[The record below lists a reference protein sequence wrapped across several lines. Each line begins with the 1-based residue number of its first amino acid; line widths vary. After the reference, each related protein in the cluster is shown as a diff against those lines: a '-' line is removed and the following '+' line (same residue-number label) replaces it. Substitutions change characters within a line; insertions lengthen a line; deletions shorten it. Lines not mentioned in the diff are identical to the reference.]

1 MNSERKNKLT
11 YGVKEMN
18 SRQIKFLKLLQ
29 QQSEYKPAS
38 FFAKWLSVSTK
49 TIYSD
54 VNVLYDILKSN
65 GITLD
70 SSPRIG
76 IKVNGSS
83 AQLNAIIE
91 EMDTSD
97 KIDIFAPAIRRLNI
111 IKMIVLEDQTLN
123 LDDLSDKYLVSKTS
137 IYQDLVTIN
146 NVFEAHDV
154 RLQVTNHGIVLEGR
168 ENDIQIALKEYI
180 FDGDCDGSLL
190 DLKQFL
196 TTVFNKED
204 IDEIFNLLLDDYDEL
219 THDVSIYYIKS
230 IIVTL
235 LIQLARLRINH
246 HLESEDTFLF
256 NNIQYMETYI
266 VANSI
271 VEILKQYADV
281 EFNNTDVEY
290 LCRQLF
296 AHRITNNLKSNSKN
310 YSDIV
315 NEIIKIMSKIEKVD
329 LTHDEHLYKS
339 LVYHVPAMIVRLQKG
354 IQIINPLLDS
364 IKRQYSELFSI
375 VWYALSIIETTYDVS
390 LNDHEVSLML
400 IHFQIALDKISKANN
415 ILIVCPYGVSS
426 SQLIMSKVKQLLPS
440 KDNIELAKVDTL
452 YTTDLSNVSL
462 IITST
467 ELKNIDVPYVKVT
480 PLVTNEDY
488 KNIMDAYAKHILFK
502 EEIMKKLADFQAP
515 YLSRFIK
522 PSLIRVKEEYQ
533 TKEECLNAMIDI
545 LEEKDYVTDKFRESI
560 HNREKVG
567 VTCMDSGVALPHAEP
582 STIKTSCVSIQTL
595 KTPIN
600 WGGNMVNLI
609 IMVCLNEEEVG
620 MFKSVI
626 QELYSI
632 IVKKEYI
639 DQIVKLDSVDSII
652 RLFYKK

>member
-1 MNSERKNKLT
+1 
-11 YGVKEMN
+11 MN

-315 NEIIKIMSKIEKVD
+315 NEIIKVMSKIEKVD

>member
-1 MNSERKNKLT
+1 
-11 YGVKEMN
+11 MN
-18 SRQIKFLKLLQ
+18 SRQIKFLKLFQ

>member
-1 MNSERKNKLT
+1 
-11 YGVKEMN
+11 MN

-123 LDDLSDKYLVSKTS
+123 LDDLSDKYLVSKTP

>member
-1 MNSERKNKLT
+1 
-11 YGVKEMN
+11 MN

-123 LDDLSDKYLVSKTS
+123 LDDLSDKYLVIKTS

-168 ENDIQIALKEYI
+168 ENDIQIALKEYL

-582 STIKTSCVSIQTL
+582 STIKISCVSIQTL

-639 DQIVKLDSVDSII
+639 NQIVKLDSVDSII

>member
-1 MNSERKNKLT
+1 
-11 YGVKEMN
+11 MN

-54 VNVLYDILKSN
+54 INVLYDILKSN

-97 KIDIFAPAIRRLNI
+97 KIDIFAPATRRLNI

-123 LDDLSDKYLVSKTS
+123 LDNLSDKYLVSKTS

-196 TTVFNKED
+196 TTVFNNED

-281 EFNNTDVEY
+281 EFNNTDIEY

-315 NEIIKIMSKIEKVD
+315 NEIIKVMSKIEKVD

-452 YTTDLSNVSL
+452 YKTDLSNVSL

-488 KNIMDAYAKHILFK
+488 KNIMDAYAKNILFK
-502 EEIMKKLADFQAP
+502 EEIMKQLADFQAP

-533 TKEECLNAMIDI
+533 TKEECLDAMIDI
-545 LEEKDYVTDKFRESI
+545 LEEKDYVTNKFRESI

-567 VTCMDSGVALPHAEP
+567 VTCMDSGIALPHAEP

-600 WGGNMVNLI
+600 WGGNMVSLI

>member
-1 MNSERKNKLT
+1 M
-11 YGVKEMN
+11 
-18 SRQIKFLKLLQ
+18 
-29 QQSEYKPAS
+29 
-38 FFAKWLSVSTK
+38 
-49 TIYSD
+49 
-54 VNVLYDILKSN
+54 
-65 GITLD
+65 
-70 SSPRIG
+70 
-76 IKVNGSS
+76 
-83 AQLNAIIE
+83 
-91 EMDTSD
+91 
-97 KIDIFAPAIRRLNI
+97 
-111 IKMIVLEDQTLN
+111 
-123 LDDLSDKYLVSKTS
+123 
-137 IYQDLVTIN
+137 
-146 NVFEAHDV
+146 
-154 RLQVTNHGIVLEGR
+154 TNHGIVLEGR

-315 NEIIKIMSKIEKVD
+315 NEIIKVMSKIEKVD
-329 LTHDEHLYKS
+329 LTHDDHLYKS

-400 IHFQIALDKISKANN
+400 IHFQIALDKIFKANN

-502 EEIMKKLADFQAP
+502 EESVKQLADFQAP

-567 VTCMDSGVALPHAEP
+567 ATCMDSGVALPHAEP

>member
-1 MNSERKNKLT
+1 
-11 YGVKEMN
+11 MN

-38 FFAKWLSVSTK
+38 FFAKWLSASTK

>member
-1 MNSERKNKLT
+1 
-11 YGVKEMN
+11 MN

-639 DQIVKLDSVDSII
+639 DQIVKLDSVDSIV

>member
-1 MNSERKNKLT
+1 
-11 YGVKEMN
+11 MN

-315 NEIIKIMSKIEKVD
+315 NEIIKVMSKIEKVD
-329 LTHDEHLYKS
+329 LTHDDHLYKS

>member
-1 MNSERKNKLT
+1 M
-11 YGVKEMN
+11 
-18 SRQIKFLKLLQ
+18 Q

>member
-1 MNSERKNKLT
+1 
-11 YGVKEMN
+11 MN

-488 KNIMDAYAKHILFK
+488 KNIMDAYAKYILFK
-502 EEIMKKLADFQAP
+502 EEIMKQLADFQAP

-567 VTCMDSGVALPHAEP
+567 VTCMDRGVALPHAEP

-600 WGGNMVNLI
+600 WGGNMVSLI

-639 DQIVKLDSVDSII
+639 NQIVKLDSVDSII

>member
-1 MNSERKNKLT
+1 
-11 YGVKEMN
+11 MN

-137 IYQDLVTIN
+137 IYQDIVTIN

-502 EEIMKKLADFQAP
+502 GEIMKQSADFQAP

-582 STIKTSCVSIQTL
+582 STIKISCVSIQTL

-639 DQIVKLDSVDSII
+639 NQIVKLDSVDSTI

>member
-1 MNSERKNKLT
+1 M
-11 YGVKEMN
+11 
-18 SRQIKFLKLLQ
+18 
-29 QQSEYKPAS
+29 
-38 FFAKWLSVSTK
+38 
-49 TIYSD
+49 
-54 VNVLYDILKSN
+54 
-65 GITLD
+65 
-70 SSPRIG
+70 
-76 IKVNGSS
+76 
-83 AQLNAIIE
+83 
-91 EMDTSD
+91 
-97 KIDIFAPAIRRLNI
+97 
-111 IKMIVLEDQTLN
+111 
-123 LDDLSDKYLVSKTS
+123 
-137 IYQDLVTIN
+137 
-146 NVFEAHDV
+146 
-154 RLQVTNHGIVLEGR
+154 
-168 ENDIQIALKEYI
+168 
-180 FDGDCDGSLL
+180 
-190 DLKQFL
+190 
-196 TTVFNKED
+196 
-204 IDEIFNLLLDDYDEL
+204 
-219 THDVSIYYIKS
+219 
-230 IIVTL
+230 
-235 LIQLARLRINH
+235 
-246 HLESEDTFLF
+246 
-256 NNIQYMETYI
+256 
-266 VANSI
+266 
-271 VEILKQYADV
+271 
-281 EFNNTDVEY
+281 
-290 LCRQLF
+290 
-296 AHRITNNLKSNSKN
+296 
-310 YSDIV
+310 
-315 NEIIKIMSKIEKVD
+315 
-329 LTHDEHLYKS
+329 
-339 LVYHVPAMIVRLQKG
+339 
-354 IQIINPLLDS
+354 
-364 IKRQYSELFSI
+364 
-375 VWYALSIIETTYDVS
+375 S

-502 EEIMKKLADFQAP
+502 EEIMKQLADFQAP

>member
-1 MNSERKNKLT
+1 
-11 YGVKEMN
+11 VKEMN

>member
-1 MNSERKNKLT
+1 
-11 YGVKEMN
+11 MN

-315 NEIIKIMSKIEKVD
+315 NEIIKVMSKIEKVD
-329 LTHDEHLYKS
+329 LTQDEHLYKS

-488 KNIMDAYAKHILFK
+488 KNIMDAYAKYILFK
-502 EEIMKKLADFQAP
+502 EEIMKQLADFQAP

-533 TKEECLNAMIDI
+533 TKEECLDAMIDI

-600 WGGNMVNLI
+600 WGGNMVSLI

>member
-1 MNSERKNKLT
+1 
-11 YGVKEMN
+11 MN

-168 ENDIQIALKEYI
+168 ENDIQIALKEYL

-582 STIKTSCVSIQTL
+582 STIKISCVSIQTL

-639 DQIVKLDSVDSII
+639 NQIVKLDSVDSII

>member
-1 MNSERKNKLT
+1 
-11 YGVKEMN
+11 MN
-18 SRQIKFLKLLQ
+18 SRQIKFLILLQ

-97 KIDIFAPAIRRLNI
+97 KIDIFAPTIRRLNI
-111 IKMIVLEDQTLN
+111 IKMVVLEDQTLN

-196 TTVFNKED
+196 TTVFDKED

-281 EFNNTDVEY
+281 EFNKTDIEY

-315 NEIIKIMSKIEKVD
+315 NEIIKVMSKIEKID
-329 LTHDEHLYKS
+329 LTQDEHLYKS

-375 VWYALSIIETTYDVS
+375 VWYALSIVETTYDVS

-467 ELKNIDVPYVKVT
+467 ELKNIDIPYVKVT

-488 KNIMDAYAKHILFK
+488 KNIMDAYAKNILFK
-502 EEIMKKLADFQAP
+502 EEIMKQLADFQAP

-560 HNREKVG
+560 HNREKAG
-567 VTCMDSGVALPHAEP
+567 VTCMDSGIALPHAEP

-600 WGGNMVNLI
+600 WGGNMVSLI

-626 QELYSI
+626 QEIYSI

-639 DQIVKLDSVDSII
+639 DQIIKLDSVDSII

>member
-1 MNSERKNKLT
+1 
-11 YGVKEMN
+11 MN

-488 KNIMDAYAKHILFK
+488 KNIMDAYAKYILFK
-502 EEIMKKLADFQAP
+502 EEIMKQLADFQAP

-600 WGGNMVNLI
+600 WGGNMVSLI

-639 DQIVKLDSVDSII
+639 NQIVKLDSVDSII

>member
-1 MNSERKNKLT
+1 
-11 YGVKEMN
+11 MN

>member
-1 MNSERKNKLT
+1 
-11 YGVKEMN
+11 MN

-502 EEIMKKLADFQAP
+502 EEIMKRLADFQAP

-533 TKEECLNAMIDI
+533 TKEECLDAMIDI

-600 WGGNMVNLI
+600 WGGNMVSLI

>member
-1 MNSERKNKLT
+1 
-11 YGVKEMN
+11 MN

-65 GITLD
+65 GITID

-502 EEIMKKLADFQAP
+502 EEIMKKLADFQAS

>member
-1 MNSERKNKLT
+1 
-11 YGVKEMN
+11 MN

-219 THDVSIYYIKS
+219 THDVSIYYIK
-230 IIVTL
+230 
-235 LIQLARLRINH
+235 
-246 HLESEDTFLF
+246 
-256 NNIQYMETYI
+256 
-266 VANSI
+266 
-271 VEILKQYADV
+271 
-281 EFNNTDVEY
+281 
-290 LCRQLF
+290 
-296 AHRITNNLKSNSKN
+296 
-310 YSDIV
+310 
-315 NEIIKIMSKIEKVD
+315 
-329 LTHDEHLYKS
+329 
-339 LVYHVPAMIVRLQKG
+339 
-354 IQIINPLLDS
+354 
-364 IKRQYSELFSI
+364 
-375 VWYALSIIETTYDVS
+375 
-390 LNDHEVSLML
+390 
-400 IHFQIALDKISKANN
+400 
-415 ILIVCPYGVSS
+415 
-426 SQLIMSKVKQLLPS
+426 
-440 KDNIELAKVDTL
+440 
-452 YTTDLSNVSL
+452 
-462 IITST
+462 
-467 ELKNIDVPYVKVT
+467 
-480 PLVTNEDY
+480 
-488 KNIMDAYAKHILFK
+488 
-502 EEIMKKLADFQAP
+502 
-515 YLSRFIK
+515 
-522 PSLIRVKEEYQ
+522 
-533 TKEECLNAMIDI
+533 
-545 LEEKDYVTDKFRESI
+545 
-560 HNREKVG
+560 
-567 VTCMDSGVALPHAEP
+567 
-582 STIKTSCVSIQTL
+582 
-595 KTPIN
+595 
-600 WGGNMVNLI
+600 
-609 IMVCLNEEEVG
+609 
-620 MFKSVI
+620 
-626 QELYSI
+626 
-632 IVKKEYI
+632 
-639 DQIVKLDSVDSII
+639 
-652 RLFYKK
+652 

>member
-1 MNSERKNKLT
+1 
-11 YGVKEMN
+11 MN

-452 YTTDLSNVSL
+452 YTTDLSSVSL

>member
-1 MNSERKNKLT
+1 
-11 YGVKEMN
+11 MN

-315 NEIIKIMSKIEKVD
+315 NEIIKVMSKIEKVD
-329 LTHDEHLYKS
+329 LTQDEHLYKS

-502 EEIMKKLADFQAP
+502 EEIMKQLADFQAP

-533 TKEECLNAMIDI
+533 TKEECLDAMIDI

-600 WGGNMVNLI
+600 WGGNMVSLI

>member
-1 MNSERKNKLT
+1 
-11 YGVKEMN
+11 MN

-180 FDGDCDGSLL
+180 FDGDCNGSLL

-582 STIKTSCVSIQTL
+582 STIKTSCISIQTL

>member
-1 MNSERKNKLT
+1 
-11 YGVKEMN
+11 
-18 SRQIKFLKLLQ
+18 
-29 QQSEYKPAS
+29 
-38 FFAKWLSVSTK
+38 
-49 TIYSD
+49 
-54 VNVLYDILKSN
+54 
-65 GITLD
+65 
-70 SSPRIG
+70 
-76 IKVNGSS
+76 
-83 AQLNAIIE
+83 
-91 EMDTSD
+91 
-97 KIDIFAPAIRRLNI
+97 
-111 IKMIVLEDQTLN
+111 
-123 LDDLSDKYLVSKTS
+123 
-137 IYQDLVTIN
+137 
-146 NVFEAHDV
+146 
-154 RLQVTNHGIVLEGR
+154 
-168 ENDIQIALKEYI
+168 
-180 FDGDCDGSLL
+180 
-190 DLKQFL
+190 
-196 TTVFNKED
+196 
-204 IDEIFNLLLDDYDEL
+204 
-219 THDVSIYYIKS
+219 
-230 IIVTL
+230 
-235 LIQLARLRINH
+235 
-246 HLESEDTFLF
+246 
-256 NNIQYMETYI
+256 METYI

-315 NEIIKIMSKIEKVD
+315 NEIIKVMSKIEKVD
-329 LTHDEHLYKS
+329 LTQDEHLYKS

-364 IKRQYSELFSI
+364 IRQYSELFSI

-502 EEIMKKLADFQAP
+502 EEIMKHFQAP

-600 WGGNMVNLI
+600 WGGNMVSLI

-639 DQIVKLDSVDSII
+639 NQIVKLDSVDSII

>member
-1 MNSERKNKLT
+1 
-11 YGVKEMN
+11 MN

-488 KNIMDAYAKHILFK
+488 KNIMYAYAKHILFK
-502 EEIMKKLADFQAP
+502 EEIMKQLADFQAP

-582 STIKTSCVSIQTL
+582 STIKISCVSIQTL

-639 DQIVKLDSVDSII
+639 NQIVKLDSVDSII